1 MTTEASDSPFAPAA
15 AEPPSTTERL
25 QETTQ
30 VALEVLA
37 QKAAEAGHLVKKVMG
52 ILPVKEEDGE
62 EDGYT
67 PSLLRRRTVRTEYI
81 LCSIQLETHGE
92 NAFSFHFTDTDT
104 YYSHTFLISL
114 SCYIQTK
121 RLNTKTSTA
130 ITTRRFLSFARN
142 NSI

>member
-1 MTTEASDSPFAPAA
+1 MTTEASDSTFAPAA

-30 VALEVLA
+30 VALEILA

-67 PSLLRRRTVRTEYI
+67 PSLLTTKMAAKKTTN
-81 LCSIQLETHGE
+81 C
-92 NAFSFHFTDTDT
+92 T
-104 YYSHTFLISL
+104 Y
-114 SCYIQTK
+114 
-121 RLNTKTSTA
+121 
-130 ITTRRFLSFARN
+130 
-142 NSI
+142 